1 MANFIPQELID
12 QIRDANDIVDVISEY
27 LPLKKRGKNWVGLC
41 PFHPEKKPS
50 FSVSQDRQLF
60 YCFGCGQGG
69 NVVSFLMLHEK
80 VGFFEAIS
88 ILAKRA
94 GISLP
99 KSRAEKNKLEETD
112 KIYYANHLANQ
123 YFVSS
128 LKEKNLGRKAR
139 EYLEKRKV
147 IPESIELFSIGYAPN
162 LWEGLWNFFKKKG
175 LNSKVLENSGLLV
188 KRKEKEGYYDR
199 FRDRLIF
206 PIFNLSGK
214 IVGFGGR
221 DLSGKDEP
229 KYLNS
234 PETKIYQKCKIL
246 YGLNFSREIIRD
258 QKKAVVVEGYMDL
271 LSLHQAGLKNV
282 VASSG
287 TSFTSLQARLLS
299 RYCEKA
305 YLFFDS
311 DSAGMSA
318 ALRSV
323 DYLFDAGLEVWIV
336 TLPQGEDPDSYVKKF
351 GMRKVLEKLKGAK
364 SFIDFKKSLLD
375 KDFSQ
380 LSVREQERIIFEFVE
395 TAKNI
400 KDEIRQ
406 ALFIKKVAEAFKI
419 KEDLFFGRIKRTKK
433 EKEIE
438 EKVSDIKG
446 QELLEQEFLKILLEE
461 GALIE
466 LVDKKLKSFHFKS
479 PNHEKLCE
487 TMVQFWK
494 GKGYISAAAL
504 VDFIDDPKQ
513 KKLIAEVA
521 TRDLGPADLRIQL
534 EDYVKKFL
542 QIKKEKEIQKLKEEI
557 KRARDEKDSE
567 KVARLTSKLQEL
579 IRSKS
584 TILSSDL

>member
-12 QIRDANDIVDVISEY
+12 RIRDANDVVDVISEY

-50 FSVSQDRQLF
+50 FSVSQDKQLF

-69 NVVSFLMLHEK
+69 NVVTFLMLHEK
-80 VGFFEAIS
+80 VGFFEAIT

-99 KSRAEKNKLEETD
+99 KKSIEKGRLEEVD
-112 KIYYANHLANQ
+112 KIYYANKLANQ

-128 LKEKNLGRKAR
+128 LKEKNLGKKTR

-147 IPESIELFSIGYAPN
+147 LPESIKLFSIGYAPKS
-162 LWEGLWNFFKKKG
+162 WEGLLNYAKRKG
-175 LNSKVLENSGLLV
+175 LDLKILEKAGLVV
-188 KRKEKEGYYDR
+188 KKEKKEGYYDR
-199 FRDRLIF
+199 FRDRLTF

-234 PETKIYQKCKIL
+234 PETLIYQKSKIL
-246 YGLNFSREIIRD
+246 YGLNFSKEIIRG

-271 LSLHQAGLKNV
+271 ISLYQAGLKNV

-299 RYCEKA
+299 RYSDET

-336 TLPQGEDPDSYVKKF
+336 TLPQEEDPDSYVKKF
-351 GMRKVLEKLKGAK
+351 GVKKVLEKLKQAK
-364 SFIDFKKSLLD
+364 SFIDFKKDFLN

-380 LSVREQERIIFEFVE
+380 LSIKEQEKIIFEFVE

-419 KEDLFFGRIKRTKK
+419 KEELLLGRAKRTRKEKETEEKVPHLKGKELLEQKLLKIFLEREDLLGLAYEKINPFCFDNPDHKKLFEIIVELREKKKSFSPKALVDFTDDFELKRLISKIATIDLGPANLEVLLEDYLKRLFFIQK
-433 EKEIE
+433 EKEI
-438 EKVSDIKG
+438 
-446 QELLEQEFLKILLEE
+446 F
-461 GALIE
+461 
-466 LVDKKLKSFHFKS
+466 
-479 PNHEKLCE
+479 
-487 TMVQFWK
+487 
-494 GKGYISAAAL
+494 
-504 VDFIDDPKQ
+504 
-513 KKLIAEVA
+513 
-521 TRDLGPADLRIQL
+521 R
-534 EDYVKKFL
+534 
-542 QIKKEKEIQKLKEEI
+542 LKEEI
-557 KRARDEKDSE
+557 KNALDGNDFESAK
-567 KVARLTSKLQEL
+567 RLTFKLQEL
-579 IRSKS
+579 IKS
-584 TILSSDL
+584 